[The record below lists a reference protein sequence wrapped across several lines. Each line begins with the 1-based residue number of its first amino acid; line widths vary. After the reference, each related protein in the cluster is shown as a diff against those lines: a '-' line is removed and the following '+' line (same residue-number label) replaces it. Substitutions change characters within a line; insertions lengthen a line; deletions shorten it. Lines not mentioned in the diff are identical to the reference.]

1 MMRNDDSASS
11 SAEGQQQQT
20 LQQPPADADL
30 EAFKADVRT
39 WLEVDTSIRQL
50 HDAMRERRE
59 AKRSLTSRILLFMAE
74 HNIEDLSTR
83 SGRLRAQVAYVR
95 APLSHQVIR
104 DRIDSFY
111 ASDSA
116 VAQQL
121 SGVLLGN
128 RERCERT
135 SLRRVR

>member
-1 MMRNDDSASS
+1 MSS
-11 SAEGQQQQT
+11 PPSPPSPEQQQQ
-20 LQQPPADADL
+20 QPADADL

-50 HDAMRERRE
+50 HNAMRERRD
-59 AKRSLTSRILLFMAE
+59 AKRALTSRILLFMAE

-95 APLSHQVIR
+95 APLSQQVIR
-104 DRIDSFY
+104 ERIDSFY
-111 ASDSA
+111 ASDAA